1 LKTFFNKSVHLQF
14 LSTYFIFFKIWQ
26 SLYSSAHGAQ
36 INFRDLTPYDPES
49 CVDEQVAEGRLGELS
64 GRMETCLGSLA
75 GEQAAYI
82 LANLELSPILT
93 ILAQVHQLTGD
104 WPDDGWL
111 RQLCVTTFCLNMDP
125 DIPYSFSLSSRSYL
139 FVIFGT

>member
-1 LKTFFNKSVHLQF
+1 VSQNLFVHL
-14 LSTYFIFFKIWQ
+14 YFCQPISFFKKIWQ

-49 CVDEQVAEGRLGELS
+49 CVDDQVAEGRLGELS

-93 ILAQVHQLTGD
+93 ILAQVHQLPGD

-111 RQLCVTTFCLNMDP
+111 RQLFGITTICW
-125 DIPYSFSLSSRSYL
+125 
-139 FVIFGT
+139 